1 MAEAPLP
8 AAQALLAQLAAR
20 GITLPPGRVR
30 VGAYGDSA
38 ALSASL
44 LAQIRAGTKRAG
56 TALLWALQAE
66 GEQPG
71 QAGDLEIV
79 VDHEHRPVL
88 VTRDL
93 RVAVVPFDRVDER
106 YAAVE
111 GEGDGSLA
119 WWRQAH
125 WDFFGRECGRL
136 GRSPSPDMPVVCCE
150 FELLLLI
157 PEDAGRDPAETSHEP

>member
-1 MAEAPLP
+1 VDGPLP
-8 AAQALLAQLAAR
+8 DAATLVAQLAAR
-20 GITLPPGRVR
+20 GITLPPGPVR

-66 GEQPG
+66 GETPS

-79 VDHEHRPVL
+79 VDHRNRPVL

-93 RVAVVPFDRVDER
+93 RVAVVPFDQVDAR

-119 WWRQAH
+119 WWRDAH
-125 WDFFGRECGRL
+125 WAFFGRECARL
-136 GRSPSPDMPVVCCE
+136 GRECARLGREPSPDMPVVCCE
-150 FELLLLI
+150 FELLLVI
-157 PEDAGRDPAETSHEP
+157 PED